1 MNNQRYG
8 HGCTVLHHGQKSWIV
23 VAGGPPYSKSMEI
36 LDPNKNKYVQGPDL
50 PYKLYWINQ
59 AMVTSPDG
67 MGIIIV
73 GGYNTDSGSTGP
85 EKRIIES
92 RFDGSQFLD
101 WQVMDQE
108 LETARGGH
116 VV

>member
-1 MNNQRYG
+1 MLDKFENKRE
-8 HGCTVLHHGQKSWIV
+8 K
-23 VAGGPPYSKSMEI
+23 SKSVF
-36 LDPNKNKYVQGPDL
+36 LTFTGPDL
-50 PYKLYWINQ
+50 PYRLTYISQ

-67 MGIIIV
+67 MGIIII
-73 GGYNTDSGSTGP
+73 GGYNTDSGST

-108 LETARGGH
+108 LKTARAAH
-116 VV
+116 VVIPIPKSITTCN

>member
-1 MNNQRYG
+1 MPF
-8 HGCTVLHHGQKSWIV
+8 KI
-23 VAGGPPYSKSMEI
+23 A
-36 LDPNKNKYVQGPDL
+36 D
-50 PYKLYWINQ
+50 INQ

-67 MGIIIV
+67 MGIIII
-73 GGYNTDSGSTGP
+73 GGWNRDSSST

-108 LETARGGH
+108 IEYARSEH
-116 VV
+116 VVIPIPKSITTCN

>member
-1 MNNQRYG
+1 MPF
-8 HGCTVLHHGQKSWIV
+8 KI
-23 VAGGPPYSKSMEI
+23 A
-36 LDPNKNKYVQGPDL
+36 D
-50 PYKLYWINQ
+50 INQ

-73 GGYNTDSGSTGP
+73 GGCKGGYPCSN
-85 EKRIIES
+85 EKQIIES

-108 LETARGGH
+108 LETAREGH
-116 VV
+116 VVIPIPKSITTCN